1 MTDNELHKRADKVVD
16 AFKNEMRGRKI
27 TGAQMLVLVSYLI
40 VTILMLVGNNNGFL
54 VMYELWK
61 RVIAQVGETVSG
73 LLQDEQKGLTK

>member
-27 TGAQMLVLVSYLI
+27 TGAQMLVLISYLI
-40 VTILMLVGNNNGFL
+40 VTILMWVGKNNGFL

-73 LLQDEQKGLTK
+73 LLQDEQKGLIK

>member
-40 VTILMLVGNNNGFL
+40 VTILMWVGKNNGFL

-61 RVIAQVGETVSG
+61 RVIAQVGETVSK